1 MVEMIQ
7 GMTGFGSKEKN
18 IPGIGAVSVEIRST
32 NHKFLEVV
40 LHLPEGLIALEDRIK
55 KEIEAKIKRGRL
67 TCVVNLGRKS
77 NPQIAVNRQLLDEY
91 VRVVGQI
98 TKTYSLKDKVKVDTL
113 INLPG
118 VLSVSEKNISPDLLW
133 PGLKIVLSGSL
144 YDLFA
149 MRSKEGRA
157 LYAHLKAQVEGLSK
171 SIDFVKERFKKTI
184 KEKAAAFST
193 DAEKTAFLKESDI
206 TEELQRIAF
215 HAKSFRQKLAI
226 SGPIGKELDFI
237 CQEMQREANTTGAKS
252 CDVQIS
258 SRVVQIKSEIEK
270 LREQVQNVE

>member
-1 MVEMIQ
+1 MIQ

-18 IPGIGAVSVEIRST
+18 IAGAGSVSVEIRST
-32 NHKFLEVV
+32 NHKFLEVAQ
-40 LHLPEGLIALEDRIK
+40 HLPEGLICLEDKVK
-55 KEIEAKIKRGRL
+55 KEIESRIKRGRL
-67 TCVVNLGRKS
+67 TCVVNLGRKAD
-77 NPQIAVNRQLLDEY
+77 PQISVNRRLLDEY

-98 TKTYSLKDKVKVDTL
+98 AKNYALKDKVKIDTL

-118 VLSVSEKNISPDLLW
+118 VLSVTEKNISPDLLW
-133 PGLKIVLSGSL
+133 PGLKKVLSGSL
-144 YDLFA
+144 ADLVL
-149 MRSKEGRA
+149 MRKKEGLA
-157 LYAHLKAQVEGLSK
+157 LFGHLKAQVESLSK
-171 SIDFVKERFKKTI
+171 SIDFVSERFKKAI
-184 KEKAAAFST
+184 KEKAAAFAT
-193 DAEKTAFLKESDI
+193 DAERTAFLKESDI

-215 HAKSFRQKLAI
+215 HARSFRQKLAI

-252 CDVQIS
+252 FDIQIS

>member
-1 MVEMIQ
+1 MREMIQ

-18 IPGIGAVSVEIRST
+18 IVGVGAVSVEIRST

-40 LHLPEGLIALEDRIK
+40 QHLPEGLISLEDKIK
-55 KEIEAKIKRGRL
+55 KEIESRIKRGRL

-77 NPQIAVNRQLLDEY
+77 NPQISVNRQLLDEY

-98 TKTYSLKDKVKVDTL
+98 TKNYALKEKVKIDTL

-118 VLSVSEKNISPDLLW
+118 VLSVAEKNISPDFLW
-133 PGLKIVLSGSL
+133 PGLKKVLSGSL
-144 YDLFA
+144 ADLVL
-149 MRSKEGRA
+149 MRKKEGLA
-157 LYAHLKAQVEGLSK
+157 LFGHLKAQVESLSK
-171 SIDFVKERFKKTI
+171 SIDFVSERFKKAI
-184 KEKAAAFST
+184 KEKAAAFAT
-193 DAEKTAFLKESDI
+193 DAERTAFLKESDI

-215 HAKSFRQKLAI
+215 HARSFRQKLAI

-252 CDVQIS
+252 CDIQIS

>member
-1 MVEMIQ
+1 MIQ

-18 IPGIGAVSVEIRST
+18 IAGVGAVSVEIRCT
-32 NHKFLEVV
+32 NHKFLEIVQ
-40 LHLPEGLIALEDRIK
+40 HLPEGLISLEDKIK
-55 KEIEAKIKRGRL
+55 KEIELRVRRGRL

-77 NPQIAVNRQLLDEY
+77 DPQISVNRRLLDEY
-91 VRVVGQI
+91 VRVAEEI
-98 TKTYSLKDKVKVDTL
+98 TRAYSLKEKLRVDTL

-118 VLSVSEKNISPDLLW
+118 VLSVEEKNISPDLLW
-133 PGLKIVLSGSL
+133 PGLKKILSGSL
-144 YDLFA
+144 DDLVR
-149 MRSKEGRA
+149 MRKKEGQA
-157 LYAHLKAQVEGLSK
+157 LFNHLKAQIESLSK
-171 SIDFVKERFKKTI
+171 SIDFVRERFKKVV
-184 KEKAAAFST
+184 KEKAAAISA
-193 DAEKTAFLKESDI
+193 DAERAAFLKESDI

-252 CDVQIS
+252 CDVQVS

>member
-1 MVEMIQ
+1 MIQ

-18 IPGIGAVSVEIRST
+18 IAGIGSISVEIRST
-32 NHKFLEVV
+32 NHKFLEAV
-40 LHLPEGLIALEDRIK
+40 LHLPEGLISLEEKIK
-55 KEIEAKIKRGRL
+55 KEIEPRIRRGRL

-77 NPQIAVNRQLLDEY
+77 NPQISVNRQLLDEY
-91 VRVVGQI
+91 FRVVGQI
-98 TKTYSLKDKVKVDTL
+98 SKSYALKKEVEIDTL

-118 VLSVSEKNISPDLLW
+118 VLSVSEKNVPAEVIW
-133 PGLKIVLSGSL
+133 PGLKNVLSGAL
-144 YDLFA
+144 ADLVS
-149 MRSKEGRA
+149 MRKKEGRA
-157 LYAHLKAQVEGLSK
+157 LFVHLKAQVEGLSR
-171 SIDFVKERFKKTI
+171 SIDFVKGRFNKAI
-184 KEKAAAFST
+184 KEKAARYAT
-193 DAEKTAFLKESDI
+193 DAERTAFLKESDI

>member
-1 MVEMIQ
+1 MIQ
-7 GMTGFGSKEKN
+7 GMTGFGSKEIN
-18 IPGIGAVSVEIRST
+18 IAGVGSVSVEIRST

-40 LHLPEGLIALEDRIK
+40 QHLPEGLISLEDRIK
-55 KEIEAKIKRGRL
+55 KEIEFKIKRGRL
-67 TCVVNLGRKS
+67 TCVVNLGRKA
-77 NPQIAVNRQLLDEY
+77 NPRISVNRQLLDEY

-98 TKTYSLKDKVKVDTL
+98 SKNYALKEKVKIDTL

-118 VLSVSEKNISPDLLW
+118 VLSVTEKNISAEKLW
-133 PGLKIVLSGSL
+133 PGLKKVLTASL
-144 YDLFA
+144 DDLVL
-149 MRSKEGRA
+149 MRRKEGLA
-157 LYAHLKAQVEGLSK
+157 LFNHLKVQVEGLIK
-171 SIDFVKERFKKTI
+171 SINFVSERFKKAI
-184 KEKAAAFST
+184 KEKAAVFPT
-193 DAEKTAFLKESDI
+193 DAERTAFLKEADI

-215 HAKSFRQKLAI
+215 HARSFRQKLAI

-252 CDVQIS
+252 CDIQIS

>member
-1 MVEMIQ
+1 MIQ

-18 IPGIGAVSVEIRST
+18 IAGAGSVSVEIRST
-32 NHKFLEVV
+32 NHKFLEVAQ
-40 LHLPEGLIALEDRIK
+40 HLPEGLICLEDKVK
-55 KEIEAKIKRGRL
+55 KEIESRIKRGRL
-67 TCVVNLGRKS
+67 TCVVNLGRKAD
-77 NPQIAVNRQLLDEY
+77 PQISVNRRLLDEY

-98 TKTYSLKDKVKVDTL
+98 AKNYALKDKVKIDTL

-118 VLSVSEKNISPDLLW
+118 VLSVTEKNISPDLLW
-133 PGLKIVLSGSL
+133 PGLKKVLSGSL
-144 YDLFA
+144 ADLVL
-149 MRSKEGRA
+149 MRKKEGLA
-157 LYAHLKAQVEGLSK
+157 LFGHLKAQVESLSK
-171 SIDFVKERFKKTI
+171 SIDFVSERFKKAI
-184 KEKAAAFST
+184 KEKAAAFAT
-193 DAEKTAFLKESDI
+193 DAERTAFLKESDI

-215 HAKSFRQKLAI
+215 HSRSFRQKLAI

-252 CDVQIS
+252 FDIQIS

>member
-1 MVEMIQ
+1 MIQ

-18 IPGIGAVSVEIRST
+18 IAGAGSVSVEIRST
-32 NHKFLEVV
+32 NHKFLEVAQ
-40 LHLPEGLIALEDRIK
+40 HLPDGLICLEDKVK
-55 KEIEAKIKRGRL
+55 KEIESRIKRGRL
-67 TCVVNLGRKS
+67 TCVVNLGRKAD
-77 NPQIAVNRQLLDEY
+77 PQISVNRRLLDEY

-98 TKTYSLKDKVKVDTL
+98 AKNYALKDKVKIDTL

-118 VLSVSEKNISPDLLW
+118 VLSVTEKNISPDLLW
-133 PGLKIVLSGSL
+133 PGLKKVLSGSL
-144 YDLFA
+144 ADLVL
-149 MRSKEGRA
+149 MRKKEGLA
-157 LYAHLKAQVEGLSK
+157 LFGHLKAQVESLSK
-171 SIDFVKERFKKTI
+171 SIDFVSERFKKAI
-184 KEKAAAFST
+184 KEKAAAFAT
-193 DAEKTAFLKESDI
+193 DAERTAFLKESDI

-215 HAKSFRQKLAI
+215 HARSFRQKLAI

-252 CDVQIS
+252 FDIQIS

>member
-1 MVEMIQ
+1 MIQ

-18 IPGIGAVSVEIRST
+18 FAGVGAVSVEIRST

-40 LHLPEGLIALEDRIK
+40 QHLPEGLISLEDKIK
-55 KEIEAKIKRGRL
+55 KEIESRIKRGRL

-77 NPQIAVNRQLLDEY
+77 DPQISVNRKLLDEY
-91 VRVVGQI
+91 VRVVSQI
-98 TKTYSLKDKVKVDTL
+98 TRTYSLKDKVKVDTL

-118 VLSVSEKNISPDLLW
+118 VLSVAEKNISPESLW
-133 PGLKIVLSGSL
+133 PGLKKVLCGSL
-144 YDLFA
+144 DDLVL
-149 MRSKEGRA
+149 MRKKEGQA
-157 LYAHLKAQVEGLSK
+157 LFNHLKGQVESLSK
-171 SIDFVKERFKKTI
+171 SIYFVGERFKKAI
-184 KEKAAAFST
+184 KEKAAGYAT
-193 DAEKTAFLKESDI
+193 DAERTAFLKESDI

-215 HAKSFRQKLAI
+215 HARSFRQKLAI

-252 CDVQIS
+252 CDIQIS

>member
-1 MVEMIQ
+1 
-7 GMTGFGSKEKN
+7 MTGFGSKEKN
-18 IPGIGAVSVEIRST
+18 IPGIGAISVEIRST

-40 LHLPEGLIALEDRIK
+40 THLPEGLISLEDKIK
-55 KEIEAKIKRGRL
+55 KEIEARIKRGRL

-77 NPQIAVNRQLLDEY
+77 NPQISVNRQLLDEY
-91 VRVVGQI
+91 FRVVSQI
-98 TKTYSLKDKVKVDTL
+98 SKAYSLKDPVKVDTL

-133 PGLKIVLSGSL
+133 PGLKNVLSGSL
-144 YDLFA
+144 NDLVS
-149 MRSKEGRA
+149 MRIKEGRA
-157 LYAHLKAQVEGLSK
+157 LFGHLKVQIENLSK

-184 KEKAAAFST
+184 KEKAAAFAT
-193 DAEKTAFLKESDI
+193 DAERTAFLKEADI

-215 HAKSFRQKLAI
+215 HAKSFRQKLGI
-226 SGPIGKELDFI
+226 IGPIGKELDFI

>member
-1 MVEMIQ
+1 MREMIQ

-18 IPGIGAVSVEIRST
+18 IAGVGGISVEIRST

-40 LHLPEGLIALEDRIK
+40 QHLPEGLISLEDRIK
-55 KEIEAKIKRGRL
+55 KEIESRIKRGRL

-77 NPQIAVNRQLLDEY
+77 DPQISVNRKLLDEY

-98 TKTYSLKDKVKVDTL
+98 AKNYALKDKVKVDTL

-118 VLSVSEKNISPDLLW
+118 VLSVAEKNISAETLW
-133 PGLKIVLSGSL
+133 PGLKKVLSGSL
-144 YDLFA
+144 ADLVL
-149 MRSKEGRA
+149 MRKKEGQA
-157 LYAHLKAQVEGLSK
+157 LFNHLKAQVESLSK
-171 SIDFVKERFKKTI
+171 SIDFVSERFKKAI
-184 KEKAAAFST
+184 KEKAAAFAT
-193 DAEKTAFLKESDI
+193 DAERTAFLKESDI

-215 HAKSFRQKLAI
+215 HARSFRQKLAI

-252 CDVQIS
+252 CDIQIS